1 MDSIKVGLAQIAP
14 IWCDR
19 EATTEKITR
28 YIADAATKGC
38 GLVVFGEGTL
48 PGYPFWL
55 STSNGSNFNNP
66 VQKEIFAHYAQAAVV
81 IERGDLDSVC
91 ASAKEHGIAVYL
103 GIIERPM
110 DRSGHSLYCSLVYI
124 NNEGTICS
132 VHRKLCPTYEER
144 LVWSPGDGNG
154 LTTHPL
160 PPFTVGGL
168 NCWENWMPLA
178 RTALYAQGENLHV
191 AVWPGAKRI
200 TEDITRFAAKEGRSF
215 FVSVSGLMR
224 KSDYPENTPH
234 LNVLLENNDEL
245 IADGGSCVAH
255 PDGSW
260 VLEPQCDEE
269 GLYEVDLNINE
280 VFAERQNF
288 DPTGHYSRPDVLKM
302 TINKDRQHTL

>member
-19 EATTEKITR
+19 EATTEKIIQ

-38 GLVVFGEGTL
+38 GLVIFGEGTL

-81 IERGDLDSVC
+81 IERGDLDTVC

-160 PPFTVGGL
+160 PPFTVGG
-168 NCWENWMPLA
+168 
-178 RTALYAQGENLHV
+178 Q
-191 AVWPGAKRI
+191 
-200 TEDITRFAAKEGRSF
+200 
-215 FVSVSGLMR
+215 
-224 KSDYPENTPH
+224 
-234 LNVLLENNDEL
+234 LL
-245 IADGGSCVAH
+245 IV
-255 PDGSW
+255 
-260 VLEPQCDEE
+260 
-269 GLYEVDLNINE
+269 
-280 VFAERQNF
+280 
-288 DPTGHYSRPDVLKM
+288 
-302 TINKDRQHTL
+302 

>member
-91 ASAKEHGIAVYL
+91 ATAKEHGIAVYL

-110 DRSGHSLYCSLVYI
+110 DRADTVFTVASFTSTMKERSARCTESFVRRMKNDWCGRLGMETDSL
-124 NNEGTICS
+124 
-132 VHRKLCPTYEER
+132 P
-144 LVWSPGDGNG
+144 
-154 LTTHPL
+154 HPL

-178 RTALYAQGENLHV
+178 RTALQAQGENLHV
-191 AVWPGAKRI
+191 AVWPGAKKLLK
-200 TEDITRFAAKEGRSF
+200 TSP
-215 FVSVSGLMR
+215 VSQPR
-224 KSDYPENTPH
+224 KD
-234 LNVLLENNDEL
+234 
-245 IADGGSCVAH
+245 VAF
-255 PDGSW
+255 
-260 VLEPQCDEE
+260 LF
-269 GLYEVDLNINE
+269 L
-280 VFAERQNF
+280 
-288 DPTGHYSRPDVLKM
+288 
-302 TINKDRQHTL
+302 